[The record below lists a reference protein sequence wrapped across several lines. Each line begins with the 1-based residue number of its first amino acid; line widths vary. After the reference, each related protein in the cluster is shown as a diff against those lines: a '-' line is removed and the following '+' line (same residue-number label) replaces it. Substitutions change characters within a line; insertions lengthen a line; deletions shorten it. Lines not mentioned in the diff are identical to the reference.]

1 MELMAYPLMTGDD
14 QYTVI
19 PVWIC
24 TIAMQ
29 CTSLEGDAYEQ
40 NMILPVN
47 AITGEEMF
55 EMEL

>member
-29 CTSLEGDAYEQ
+29 GTSLEGDAYEQ